1 MGTNAIT
8 YQLPNKDRQLIIF
21 GIQIGV
27 PVFNKNKKSFNSMAV
42 IDTGATGSS
51 ISQRFAISAQLKA
64 YKRTKIYGFDKVSIV
79 PVYIVDIMLPN
90 GIEFINV
97 KVAQFNTK
105 FDFDCIIG
113 MDILRKGDMALT
125 NANNEMVFTFR
136 VPPSDTHIDFQKQ

>member
-1 MGTNAIT
+1 LGTNAIT

-21 GIQIGV
+21 GIQIDV
-27 PVFNKNKKSFNSMAV
+27 PVSDKNKKSFQSMAV
-42 IDTGATGSS
+42 IDTGATGTS
-51 ISQRFAISAQLKA
+51 ISQRFAINAQLKA
-64 YKRTKIYGFDKVSIV
+64 YKRTKIHGFDKVSIV
-79 PVYIVDIMLPN
+79 PVYNVDIILPN
-90 GIEFINV
+90 GIEFKNV

-136 VPPSDTHIDFQKQ
+136 IPPSVTHIDFQKQ